1 MPVDR
6 GSDAFR
12 RFERAL
18 DGLKTGPRAEAP
30 ATARP
35 LVAGES
41 LDPGRNSG
49 YDPGYDQG
57 IEMDDFVQDTADNE
71 RDQRRRSRL
80 MPVGIAL
87 VILAAF
93 GGVVWFAF
101 LDPGTSSDRQQTVEL
116 IQADP
121 EPVKTKP
128 ENPGGMQVE
137 HQDKLILNPDPEKP
151 QVERLLPP
159 PEAPLPLASSNSATN
174 SDNALRNNEDAPVVV
189 TEEGDA
195 DSASRLNDDA
205 EALSDTAES
214 AVTSGTGSGT
224 AGTSAA
230 STVGNASVDKKTEAE
245 TEKAAEAPSAA
256 SAIPDAPAVKPTP
269 VAPVVAEAPKPA
281 ARPEPAAPKPAAT
294 QLAKVPTDSGYVL
307 QLASLRSEALALTEW
322 QRIQNANKGLLA
334 QMKAIVEKAEI
345 DGIGTRYRL
354 QTGPFPTK
362 ATAQDLCAQLK
373 AAKQDCLV
381 KRR

>member
-6 GSDAFR
+6 SSDAFR

-18 DGLKTGPRAEAP
+18 DSLKAGPGTRKAGAEA
-30 ATARP
+30 
-35 LVAGES
+35 S
-41 LDPGRNSG
+41 LGGANPDPEPRHGH
-49 YDPGYDQG
+49 DQG
-57 IEMDDFVQDTADNE
+57 IKMDDFVHDTGDTE
-71 RDQRRRSRL
+71 RELRRRSPL

-87 VILAAF
+87 LVLAAF
-93 GGVVWFAF
+93 GGVVWFAYS
-101 LDPGTSSDRQQTVEL
+101 DPGTSQDGIQTVEL

-121 EPVKTKP
+121 EPVKTRP
-128 ENPGGMQVE
+128 ENPGGLKVE

-159 PEAPLPLASSNSATN
+159 PEAPLPVTSGNTTLDND
-174 SDNALRNNEDAPVVV
+174 SDLDGNEETPLII
-189 TEEGDA
+189 TESQDET
-195 DSASRLNDDA
+195 DSASVLA
-205 EALSDTAES
+205 ENAEKVVKEIETAANNVTAEPP
-214 AVTSGTGSGT
+214 
-224 AGTSAA
+224 
-230 STVGNASVDKKTEAE
+230 KTEE
-245 TEKAAEAPSAA
+245 EKTVTAPAEAPK
-256 SAIPDAPAVKPTP
+256 IPDAPAVKPKP
-269 VAPVVAEAPKPA
+269 VAKVAEVSKPA
-281 ARPEPAAPKPAAT
+281 TPKAPAAKAST

-307 QLASLRSEALALTEW
+307 QLASLKSEQIALQEW
-322 QRIQNANKGLLA
+322 KRIQSVNKGLLA

-345 DGIGTRYRL
+345 EGIGTRYRL

>member
-18 DGLKTGPRAEAP
+18 DGLKAGPTAQALKTSAPTG
-30 ATARP
+30 
-35 LVAGES
+35 AGPN
-41 LDPGRNSG
+41 LDPGTRYG
-49 YDPGYDQG
+49 HDQG
-57 IEMDDFVQDTADNE
+57 IQMDDFVQDTVDNE
-71 RDQRRRSRL
+71 RDHRGRSPL

-87 VILAAF
+87 IILAAF

-101 LDPGTSSDRQQTVEL
+101 SDPGTAPEGIQTVEL

-128 ENPGGMQVE
+128 ENPGGLKVE

-159 PEAPLPLASSNSATN
+159 PETPLPVPAGSVKP
-174 SDNALRNNEDAPVVV
+174 DGNEETPVIV
-189 TEEGDA
+189 TEQRTATG
-195 DSASRLNDDA
+195 SASALTEEA
-205 EALSDTAES
+205 EKAVKEIETA
-214 AVTSGTGSGT
+214 ANQGA
-224 AGTSAA
+224 AGTSTAA
-230 STVGNASVDKKTEAE
+230 TPDTRVGDKPREDA
-245 TEKAAEAPSAA
+245 EKAAPAA
-256 SAIPDAPAVKPTP
+256 SAAPKVPNAPAVKPKP
-269 VAPVVAEAPKPA
+269 VAPVVKAPKPA
-281 ARPEPAAPKPAAT
+281 ASKAAT
-294 QLAKVPTDSGYVL
+294 QLAKVPTDSGYIL
-307 QLASLRSEALALTEW
+307 QLASLKSEAIALQEW
-322 QRIQNANKGLLA
+322 KRIQNANKSLLA

-345 DGIGTRYRL
+345 EGIGTRYRL

>member
-6 GSDAFR
+6 GSDAFQ

-18 DGLKTGPRAEAP
+18 DGLKAGSQKPVGGMGMP
-30 ATARP
+30 AG
-35 LVAGES
+35 AGS
-41 LDPGRNSG
+41 SFVSGRG
-49 YDPGYDQG
+49 DGHDLG
-57 IEMDDFVQDTADNE
+57 MKMDDFVQDTAESE
-71 RDQRRRSRL
+71 RDLRSRSRL

-93 GGVVWFAF
+93 GGVVWYAF
-101 LDPGTSSDRQQTVEL
+101 SDPGAAPDRQQTVEL

-121 EPVKTKP
+121 DPVKTKP
-128 ENPGGMQVE
+128 ENPGGLQVE

-159 PEAPLPLASSNSATN
+159 PEAPLPLASGTNATAGETSGENGAETPAAGADETEDRIASLLRDEREKSA
-174 SDNALRNNEDAPVVV
+174 EQ
-189 TEEGDA
+189 
-195 DSASRLNDDA
+195 A
-205 EALSDTAES
+205 ETATES
-214 AVTSGTGSGT
+214 AAETATSTVT
-224 AGTSAA
+224 AGAA
-230 STVGNASVDKKTEAE
+230 ATAAVGNAAVDDARARAE
-245 TEKAAEAPSAA
+245 SETATPRAAP
-256 SAIPDAPAVKPTP
+256 AIPAAPPVTPKP
-269 VAPVVAEAPKPA
+269 VAPVVAEAPKAPA
-281 ARPEPAAPKPAAT
+281 AKAPAPKAAA
-294 QLAKVPTDSGYVL
+294 QVAQVPTDSGYVL
-307 QLASLRSEALALTEW
+307 QLASLRSEELARQEW
-322 QRIQNANKGLLA
+322 TRIQNGNKGLLG
-334 QMKAIVEKAEI
+334 QMKAIVERAEI

>member
-18 DGLKTGPRAEAP
+18 DGLKAGPGAQAFDTETPSPAGSDSDPGPRY
-30 ATARP
+30 
-35 LVAGES
+35 GH
-41 LDPGRNSG
+41 
-49 YDPGYDQG
+49 DQG
-57 IEMDDFVQDTADNE
+57 IQMDDFVQDTVDTGRAS
-71 RDQRRRSRL
+71 RRRSPL

-87 VILAAF
+87 LVLAAF
-93 GGVVWFAF
+93 GGVVWFAYS
-101 LDPGTSSDRQQTVEL
+101 DPGASPDGSQTVEL

-121 EPVKTKP
+121 EPVKTRP
-128 ENPGGMQVE
+128 ENPGGMKVE

-159 PEAPLPLASSNSATN
+159 PEVPLPVPAGGSTLDSDSDLDGNEETPLIITEQQAESVTKEVEAAANTATSGASAAAT
-174 SDNALRNNEDAPVVV
+174 SGNEAAG
-189 TEEGDA
+189 EGQA
-195 DSASRLNDDA
+195 DA
-205 EALSDTAES
+205 EK
-214 AVTSGTGSGT
+214 VV
-224 AGTSAA
+224 AA
-230 STVGNASVDKKTEAE
+230 PK
-245 TEKAAEAPSAA
+245 
-256 SAIPDAPAVKPTP
+256 IPDAPAVKPKP
-269 VAPVVAEAPKPA
+269 VAQVAEVPKPTTTKAPAPKA
-281 ARPEPAAPKPAAT
+281 TT

-307 QLASLRSEALALTEW
+307 QLASLRSEQIALQEW
-322 QRIQNANKGLLA
+322 KRIQNANKGLLA

-345 DGIGTRYRL
+345 DGIGTRFRL

>member
-1 MPVDR
+1 M
-6 GSDAFR
+6 
-12 RFERAL
+12 
-18 DGLKTGPRAEAP
+18 
-30 ATARP
+30 TARP
-35 LVAGES
+35 LVAGEG
-41 LDPGRNSG
+41 LDSGRNSG

-57 IEMDDFVQDTADNE
+57 IEMDDFVQDTGDDE
-71 RDQRRRSRL
+71 RDQRRRSHL

-101 LDPGTSSDRQQTVEL
+101 LDPGTSPDREQTVEL

-174 SDNALRNNEDAPVVV
+174 TDNALANNEDRPVVV
-189 TEEGDA
+189 TEEADA
-195 DSASRLNDDA
+195 GSPSLLNDDA
-205 EALSDTAES
+205 KTLAEQAET
-214 AVTSGTGSGT
+214 AVTSGAGSGT

-230 STVGNASVDKKTEAE
+230 STVGNASVDKPKTEAE
-245 TEKAAEAPSAA
+245 KAAETPSAA
-256 SAIPDAPAVKPTP
+256 PTIPDAPAVKPTP
-269 VAPVVAEAPKPA
+269 VAPVAAEAPKPA

-294 QLAKVPTDSGYVL
+294 QLAEVPRDSGYVL
-307 QLASLRSEALALTEW
+307 QLASLRSEDLALTEW

-334 QMKAIVEKAEI
+334 QMKAIVERAEI

>member
-6 GSDAFR
+6 SSDAFR

-18 DGLKTGPRAEAP
+18 DSLKAGPGTRKAGAEA
-30 ATARP
+30 
-35 LVAGES
+35 S
-41 LDPGRNSG
+41 LEGPNPDTDPQ
-49 YDPGYDQG
+49 YGYDQG
-57 IEMDDFVQDTADNE
+57 IKMDDFVHDTGDTE
-71 RDQRRRSRL
+71 RELRRRSPL

-87 VILAAF
+87 LVLAAF
-93 GGVVWFAF
+93 GGVVWFAYS
-101 LDPGTSSDRQQTVEL
+101 DPGTSQDGIQTVEL

-121 EPVKTKP
+121 EPVKTRP
-128 ENPGGMQVE
+128 ENPGGLKVE

-159 PEAPLPLASSNSATN
+159 PEAPLPVPTGTTTLD
-174 SDNALRNNEDAPVVV
+174 SDNNLDGNEETPVIV
-189 TEEGDA
+189 TEPQAETG
-195 DSASRLNDDA
+195 SASLLA
-205 EALSDTAES
+205 QEA
-214 AVTSGTGSGT
+214 
-224 AGTSAA
+224 
-230 STVGNASVDKKTEAE
+230 
-245 TEKAAEAPSAA
+245 EKAAKEVETAANTVIVEPSKTETEETVAAPVEAPK
-256 SAIPDAPAVKPTP
+256 IPDAPAVKPKP
-269 VAPVVAEAPKPA
+269 VAKVAEASK
-281 ARPEPAAPKPAAT
+281 PAAPKAPTATAATT

-307 QLASLRSEALALTEW
+307 QLASLKSEQIALQEW
-322 QRIQNANKGLLA
+322 KRIQNVNKGLLA

-345 DGIGTRYRL
+345 EGIGTRYRL

>member
-18 DGLKTGPRAEAP
+18 DGLKAGPGVQAVGAETQSP
-30 ATARP
+30 AGP
-35 LVAGES
+35 NLH
-41 LDPGRNSG
+41 PGPQYG
-49 YDPGYDQG
+49 HDQG
-57 IEMDDFVQDTADNE
+57 IQMDDFVQDTGDTE
-71 RDQRRRSRL
+71 RDLRRRSPL

-87 VILAAF
+87 LVLAAF
-93 GGVVWFAF
+93 GGVVWFAYS
-101 LDPGTSSDRQQTVEL
+101 DPGASPDGIQTVEL

-121 EPVKTKP
+121 EPVKTRP
-128 ENPGGMQVE
+128 ENPGGMKVE

-159 PEAPLPLASSNSATN
+159 PEAPLPVTAGGSTLD
-174 SDNALRNNEDAPVVV
+174 SDSDLDGNEETPVIV
-189 TEEGDA
+189 TEQQSEA
-195 DSASRLNDDA
+195 DSVSLPAQ
-205 EALSDTAES
+205 EA
-214 AVTSGTGSGT
+214 
-224 AGTSAA
+224 
-230 STVGNASVDKKTEAE
+230 
-245 TEKAAEAPSAA
+245 EKAAKEVETAANSLSGGAAQTDTETTVGASTEAPK
-256 SAIPDAPAVKPTP
+256 IPDAPAVKPKP
-269 VAPVVAEAPKPA
+269 VAPVAEVSKPVAAK
-281 ARPEPAAPKPAAT
+281 EPAAAAT
-294 QLAKVPTDSGYVL
+294 TQVAKVPTDSGYVL
-307 QLASLRSEALALTEW
+307 QLASLKSEQIALQEW
-322 QRIQNANKGLLA
+322 QRIQNVNKGLLA

-345 DGIGTRYRL
+345 EGIGTRYRL